1 MLTGSHSRD
10 NTYHVYVY
18 RQKSRKFTIKYKYK
32 TNITVT
38 KNMIGTSVWHEASF
52 DQPKLH
58 MVNSAY
64 APTEQNKWSE
74 SEAIFNCINRCKIS
88 RAKN

>member
-1 MLTGSHSRD
+1 
-10 NTYHVYVY
+10 
-18 RQKSRKFTIKYKYK
+18 
-32 TNITVT
+32 
-38 KNMIGTSVWHEASF
+38 MIGTSVWHEASF